1 MLPPRTRTISAV
13 VVTCALVSAVG
24 AQTPSPSQPT
34 FRSGVDLVTVDVT
47 VLGRNGDPID
57 TLTADDFTLFVD
69 GAPRPIVS
77 MRQVRRSTTPVA
89 ATPDA
94 PPQVALPAPDDEAQR
109 RVFVLVV
116 DREHLSAG
124 EGQQMLEAAARFVD
138 NLPVD
143 DRVALWT
150 LPQST
155 EPLRFNEDREALRKR
170 LLLSVGTFRPPLGP
184 WMVGR
189 DEAIL
194 ADENRPGVMN
204 GIIARECYKQ
214 PQTCPS
220 QVEVQVREVARD
232 ARQRTDATLS
242 GIADLI
248 AAIAPI
254 EGPKQLVL
262 VTGGPVRTFDN
273 LGTISDVATR
283 ASLARV
289 TVHALQVA
297 EPSYQARTDQMRAA
311 PAEVDQTASAAYLL
325 ATTTGGLAITPSSG
339 NVAFT
344 QLSRELSVAYALAF
358 ETQPGDRDG
367 RVHQIQVK
375 VADRG
380 WGSSI
385 RARRSFRVDPMAA
398 TTPAATDVPA
408 PAPPEPVGTDPGDMA
423 DRLADYAEAF
433 ERELAVVVAE
443 ERYVQ
448 VIHPWRGNP
457 SGPDNEP
464 ALIWRDPSGPPPKK
478 AGGPIISRRQLLS
491 DVLAVQ
497 LEKEQWLTYRDVA
510 EVDGDAVRQRTDR
523 VRELFMTPASARAD
537 QFRRIAS
544 ESARYNLGDLRREL
558 NLPTVTLSLLR
569 RANHARFEFK
579 RVKDESIDERA
590 CRVLSFREKTRPT
603 LLSTPNSGDIF
614 ISGRVWLDQADGRV
628 RRTELRFDR
637 GSQKRSYIRVD
648 FQAHEGL
655 NVLVPALMW
664 EWYEGA
670 DQLGRLISDA
680 TVIEGLAL
688 YSNVRRFR
696 VSTGEQIK

>member
-1 MLPPRTRTISAV
+1 VPA
-13 VVTCALVSAVG
+13 SAVG
-24 AQTPSPSQPT
+24 GQTSPSRPT
-34 FRSGVDLVTVDVT
+34 FRSGVDPVTADVT
-47 VLGRNGDPID
+47 VLRAQRDPID
-57 TLTADDFTLFVD
+57 TLTADDFTLLVD
-69 GAPRPIVS
+69 GAARPIVS
-77 MRQVRRSTTPVA
+77 MRHLQQHDTGGDLP
-89 ATPDA
+89 

-116 DREHLSAG
+116 DREHVNAG

-138 NLPVD
+138 NLPID

-194 ADENRPGVMN
+194 ADENRPGVMD

-242 GIADLI
+242 GLADLI

-273 LGTISDVATR
+273 LGTISDIATR

-311 PAEVDQTASAAYLL
+311 PAEVDQSASAAYLL

-339 NVAFT
+339 NVAFS

-367 RVHQIQVK
+367 RVHQIHK

-380 WGSSI
+380 WAAAS
-385 RARRSFRVDPMAA
+385 RARRSFRVDPIAA
-398 TTPAATDVPA
+398 TTP
-408 PAPPEPVGTDPGDMA
+408 
-423 DRLADYAEAF
+423 R
-433 ERELAVVVAE
+433 
-443 ERYVQ
+443 
-448 VIHPWRGNP
+448 
-457 SGPDNEP
+457 
-464 ALIWRDPSGPPPKK
+464 
-478 AGGPIISRRQLLS
+478 
-491 DVLAVQ
+491 
-497 LEKEQWLTYRDVA
+497 
-510 EVDGDAVRQRTDR
+510 
-523 VRELFMTPASARAD
+523 
-537 QFRRIAS
+537 
-544 ESARYNLGDLRREL
+544 
-558 NLPTVTLSLLR
+558 
-569 RANHARFEFK
+569 
-579 RVKDESIDERA
+579 
-590 CRVLSFREKTRPT
+590 
-603 LLSTPNSGDIF
+603 
-614 ISGRVWLDQADGRV
+614 
-628 RRTELRFDR
+628 
-637 GSQKRSYIRVD
+637 
-648 FQAHEGL
+648 
-655 NVLVPALMW
+655 
-664 EWYEGA
+664 
-670 DQLGRLISDA
+670 
-680 TVIEGLAL
+680 
-688 YSNVRRFR
+688 
-696 VSTGEQIK
+696 